1 VILSI
6 VRRVIDTDA
15 NLSAT
20 LPRLNAAEWIA
31 IDTEADSLHAYPEKL
46 CLIQVSIDGEDLL
59 LDPLS
64 GTDLQPAFDIFSQHQ
79 LILHGADY
87 DLRLFRKH
95 CGFVPTAIFDT
106 MFASRLLGAREFGL
120 GNLVERY
127 LGVKLE
133 KGPQKANWAR
143 RPLTP
148 RMETYARLDTH
159 YLKLI
164 ADILTAELKS
174 KGRLEWHQQCCARLI
189 ADSTDIIPPDPETVW
204 RVKGCHHLSN
214 HELAVLRALWHWR
227 EREAVASN
235 RPPYFVMP
243 PEAMVSIS
251 IAAVAGTDLE
261 RAMPR
266 YLTPR
271 RRKGVQEAAAEGLAD
286 NHPPGPLRH
295 RGKRLTETEK
305 RRLHTL
311 EDRRNQRATELG
323 IDPTLI
329 APRALLIALAGEWKE
344 HEHEL
349 MPWQRD
355 LLN

>member
-1 VILSI
+1 M
-6 VRRVIDTDA
+6 IDTDA
-15 NLSAT
+15 KLSAF

-46 CLIQVSIDGEDLL
+46 CLIQVSIADVDHL

-79 LILHGADY
+79 LIFHGADY

-148 RMETYARLDTH
+148 RMEAYARNDTH
-159 YLKLI
+159 FLKPI
-164 ADILTAELKS
+164 ADILTAELKTQ
-174 KGRLEWHQQCCARLI
+174 GRLEWHQQCCARLI
-189 ADSTDIIPPDPETVW
+189 ADSTQILPPDPETVW
-204 RVKGCHHLSN
+204 RVKGSHQLSN
-214 HELAVLRALWHWR
+214 QELAVLRALWHWR
-227 EREAVASN
+227 EREAITAN

-243 PEAMVSIS
+243 PDAMVAIS
-251 IAAVAGTDLE
+251 IDAVAGNDLE
-261 RAMPR
+261 RAIPR
-266 YLTPR
+266 YLTSR
-271 RRKGVQEAAAEGLAD
+271 RRKGVLDAAGEGIAD

-295 RGKRLTETEK
+295 RGKRLTEGEK
-305 RRLHTL
+305 RRLHSL
-311 EDRRNQRATELG
+311 EDRRNQRATDLG

-329 APRALLIALAGEWKE
+329 APRALLIALAGDWKE
-344 HEHEL
+344 YEREL

-355 LLN
+355 LLA